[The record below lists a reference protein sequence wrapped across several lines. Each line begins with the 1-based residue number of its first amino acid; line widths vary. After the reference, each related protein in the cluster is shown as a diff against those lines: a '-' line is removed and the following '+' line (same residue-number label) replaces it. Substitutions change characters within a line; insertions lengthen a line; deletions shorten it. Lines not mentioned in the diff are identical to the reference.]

1 MQENFQEL
9 QLAASRISRGSDLSD
24 ELLHHC
30 LEAFLIKKDVNTIVA
45 SGGARFYLVRMM
57 MSQWNSSSSPFY
69 FKYKRS
75 HEEITEDYIDPVEEE
90 DDGQLEKTAD
100 KIREELDH
108 LTWYDKMLFD
118 TFVQENHTVSS
129 LARATQLP
137 RTSISLSINRIR
149 RHIKTKLDPNQNDET
164 NQMEV

>member
-1 MQENFQEL
+1 MRENFQEL
-9 QLAASRISRGSDLSD
+9 QVAATRITKGSDLSD

-30 LEAFLIKKDVNTIVA
+30 LEAFLIKREVNEIVA

-69 FKYKRS
+69 FKYKRR
-75 HEEITEDYIDPVEEE
+75 HEEITEDYAEEVEE
-90 DDGQLEKTAD
+90 DDGQDEITAD
-100 KIREELDH
+100 KIREELET

-118 TFVQENHTVSS
+118 TFVEENHTVSS
-129 LARATQLP
+129 LARATKIP

-149 RHIKTKLDPNQNDET
+149 RHIKTKLDPTQDDET